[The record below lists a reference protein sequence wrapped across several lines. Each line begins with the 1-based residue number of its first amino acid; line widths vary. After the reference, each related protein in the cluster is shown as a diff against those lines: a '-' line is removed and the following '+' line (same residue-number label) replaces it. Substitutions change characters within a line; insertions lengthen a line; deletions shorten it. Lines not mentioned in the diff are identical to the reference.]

1 MLDGYHGFLLAL
13 CLIVPCRASDSRE
26 KKMQALEGA
35 MGLLE
40 CPVFQYG
47 SGQRVT
53 WTKERS
59 VEVTKISPRLTVNQR
74 SGALRIHRAQFTDS
88 GRYTCTVRDGN
99 DTMSRDTTLDVVSYP
114 RITMVQNASV
124 ARGEEA
130 TLLCKVESTP
140 ASDISWHRLDVP
152 LGPPEVTAAPQ
163 SENTMDYDVFTSTS
177 EGVTSVTVS
186 ELRYRSVQPGHAGLY
201 LCLAANDPGSARAI
215 LALSVIYAPIAT
227 VPEPVVVAWA
237 GKVPDIHMIFKAT
250 PPPRVSCFHD
260 NQTVGPNSHWIMFVD
275 THEEITN
282 VTLKIDPE
290 KASNETDIYTNY
302 SCTATNTVGQ
312 TTASVTV
319 TEGRA
324 PDPPQVRIDSQRPTW
339 IVLEITMPPYMGIP
353 PADRIVTRYEDLT
366 SLEEIKEF
374 DEAITPRTSETNQKW
389 NLTGLQPGHT
399 YRLVMHLS
407 NTLANSKATVLTT
420 TLPLHAAP
428 DPVQFVSPPQGDY
441 PRAYVLRWLAPVTH
455 GAPLSNYTLSYAAV
469 AVREGEDGVRVE
481 RVIGPEHPVTVQ
493 RMAKT
498 LVISGLSE
506 NTFYRV
512 NMTAHNNVGASAPSI
527 FIFRTG
533 NDTAHG
539 ERHQDIADRPEVHYS
554 RLPPDTRNSQVQVEE
569 TIQPGTSLGQENSSS
584 RTLPRTITPI
594 LLAYLALLLSTCLT
608 RDRPA

>member
-1 MLDGYHGFLLAL
+1 MAALWAERCGQHRLDVDLCRERQAFVLLHHRR
-13 CLIVPCRASDSRE
+13 RARHAGSIEPLTAEREYQASHRLDSRE

-250 PPPRVSCFHD
+250 PPPR
-260 NQTVGPNSHWIMFVD
+260 
-275 THEEITN
+275 
-282 VTLKIDPE
+282 IDPE

-374 DEAITPRTSETNQKW
+374 DEGNCSCQQRPDLSISTSDQKTGEHEWTRTQ
-389 NLTGLQPGHT
+389 
-399 YRLVMHLS
+399 
-407 NTLANSKATVLTT
+407 
-420 TLPLHAAP
+420 
-428 DPVQFVSPPQGDY
+428 SP
-441 PRAYVLRWLAPVTH
+441 
-455 GAPLSNYTLSYAAV
+455 
-469 AVREGEDGVRVE
+469 
-481 RVIGPEHPVTVQ
+481 
-493 RMAKT
+493 
-498 LVISGLSE
+498 
-506 NTFYRV
+506 
-512 NMTAHNNVGASAPSI
+512 
-527 FIFRTG
+527 
-533 NDTAHG
+533 
-539 ERHQDIADRPEVHYS
+539 
-554 RLPPDTRNSQVQVEE
+554 
-569 TIQPGTSLGQENSSS
+569 SLLEKMKIDQ
-584 RTLPRTITPI
+584 
-594 LLAYLALLLSTCLT
+594 
-608 RDRPA
+608 